1 MEIQLTL
8 QNTTDMKLRQ
18 KNEMQRPNP
27 NKKYISDLD
36 LAIAKLH
43 DEIRAL
49 GFEIGYNIFVG
60 YYAKKDNI
68 SILCHKV
75 VTL

>member
-8 QNTTDMKLRQ
+8 QNTTNMKLRQ
-18 KNEMQRPNP
+18 INELQRPKP
-27 NKKYISDLD
+27 NKKYIADID
-36 LAIAKLH
+36 LAIAELH

-49 GFEIGYNIFVG
+49 GFEIGYNILVG

-68 SILCHKV
+68 TILRHKV
-75 VTL
+75 VVR

>member
-8 QNTTDMKLRQ
+8 QNTTDMHRKQ
-18 KNEMQRPNP
+18 QNELQRPNP
-27 NKKYISDLD
+27 DKEYIENLD
-36 LAIAKLH
+36 LAIAELH

-49 GFEIGYNIFVG
+49 GFEIGYNILVG

-68 SILCHKV
+68 TILRHKV
-75 VTL
+75 VVR